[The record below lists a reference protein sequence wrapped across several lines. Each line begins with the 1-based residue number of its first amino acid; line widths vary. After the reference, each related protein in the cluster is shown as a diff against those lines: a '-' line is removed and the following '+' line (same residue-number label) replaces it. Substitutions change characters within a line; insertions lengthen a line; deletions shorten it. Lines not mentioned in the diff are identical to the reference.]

1 MLPFHSPPRR
11 SPFLRKIAIAS
22 TLAIA
27 ATGLTAGTVGATPQA
42 DSAGAVGFTATTS
55 EDRAIVEIDS
65 GAMEVENGVFEIEAA
80 DGTVLAGTP
89 LEFRVDDFVFPI
101 AADIQGRK
109 ATLTP
114 QFDLEHASYRPVA
127 LPFEEHAQWATP
139 YDREVAV
146 FTRLKDTIAT
156 GAAIGLVVG
165 GIGGGL
171 VGCVLGGIAG
181 ATVAGAT
188 IVGLFGPFIPAAAV
202 GCVGGIIAIGALGTF
217 AGQLLVTAPIA
228 IAAIA
233 QYFTTINQ
241 PFVPRPPQ
249 QQAR

>member
-1 MLPFHSPPRR
+1 MLPLPQPPRT
-11 SPFLRKIAIAS
+11 PFLRRIATAS

-27 ATGLTAGTVGATPQA
+27 VTGLTAGTVGAAPQP
-42 DSAGAVGFTATTS
+42 DSSPAVGYTATTAD
-55 EDRAIVEIDS
+55 DRAIIEIDS
-65 GAMEVENGVFEIEAA
+65 GAMEVEHGVFEIEAA

-101 AADIQGRK
+101 AADIQGRT

-114 QFDLEHASYRPVA
+114 QFDLAHAAYRPVA
-127 LPFEEHAQWATP
+127 LPFEDQAQWATP
-139 YDREVAV
+139 YDREVAA

-156 GAAIGLVVG
+156 GAAIGTTVG
-165 GIGGGL
+165 GIGGGI

-181 ATVAGAT
+181 ATVASAT
-188 IVGLFGPFIPAAAV
+188 IIGLFGPIIPAAAV
-202 GCVGGIIAIGALGTF
+202 GCLGGIIAVGALGTL

-228 IAAIA
+228 IAAVA

-249 QQAR
+249 QAR